1 MAKKKKHKKKL
12 RIPYTPLNLPHE
24 AVDLGHRW
32 LEAYANMRSSS
43 PQPNA
48 RIALDN
54 FKKITHEK
62 HLYER
67 ANAGLITVRVVH
79 YEVLTQSYCA
89 MGFCEKDPVL
99 EKNIYFVTCSDC
111 LTKKKIQDKARERR
125 EAKERARMEKQRKL
139 RPPRE
144 PEPRVQLSRPVRR
157 SRGKKQRKR

>member
-1 MAKKKKHKKKL
+1 MAKKKKHKKKS
-12 RIPYTPLNLPHE
+12 RVAYTPLNLPAE
-24 AVDLGHRW
+24 KVDIGHRW
-32 LEAYANMRSSS
+32 LEAYANMRSSV

-54 FKKITHEK
+54 FTRITHEK

-67 ANAGLITVRVVH
+67 YADGLITKRVVH

-89 MGFCEKDPVL
+89 MGFCEKSPVL
-99 EKNIYFVTCSDC
+99 EKNIFFVTCNEC
-111 LTKKKIQDKARERR
+111 LTKKEIQDKARERR

-144 PEPRVQLSRPVRR
+144 PEPRVELSRPVRR